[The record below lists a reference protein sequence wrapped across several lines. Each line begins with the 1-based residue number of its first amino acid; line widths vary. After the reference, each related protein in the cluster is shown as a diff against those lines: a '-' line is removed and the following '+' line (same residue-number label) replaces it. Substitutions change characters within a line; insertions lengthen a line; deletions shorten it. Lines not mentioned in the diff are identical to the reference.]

1 MDEKEKS
8 PLWGGR
14 FAATPAEVFGR
25 LNASIP
31 FDIRLAPY
39 DIQGSI
45 AHARM
50 LGKQGIVSEKESAEL
65 VQGLET
71 VLEEVGSGEF
81 SWTLADE
88 DVHTAVE
95 RRLRELVGDV
105 AMKLHT
111 GRSRNDQ
118 VALDLHLFV
127 RDAAGEIGRRL
138 LEAMRALVEVA
149 EENRDLI
156 LPGYTHLQRAQP
168 ILLSHHLLAHFEVFR
183 RDLRRLEAARE
194 AANVSPLGAAA
205 LGGTPHPI
213 DTAATAE
220 ELGMQPF
227 SNSLDAVSER
237 DFALDLLYA
246 CAVLGVHLSRMG
258 EEWVL
263 WTSQE
268 FWVRNARR
276 FLLFGILDHAAEKNP
291 DAYELMRGKSGRLT
305 GDLNTLLITLKGF
318 AARLLERPPGR
329 QRTYLRRG
337 GRRVRDARRAT
348 GDASYGVFSWRTD
361 GGGRRGI
368 RAGDGIGDFL
378 AARGVP
384 FREAHRAV
392 GTLVKR
398 CEELGV
404 GLEEVPRQELSAA
417 HPALAEMPEGLLTPR
432 GSVTNKKSAGS
443 TSPGSV
449 ENQIRRAREF
459 LAGVSN
465 SRVGYSSLRTQTP
478 RKGVPSEDSPDVGH
492 SRRRRREIQAGS
504 PGERDRGD
512 QSSGAGPGGG
522 RRRPDRRRSPERVR
536 AGQRVPGPPGVPERP
551 VHDGQPRCQHVG
563 YRYFEELFDTRS
575 NSTTIASSK
584 GEAKVVA
591 MDSTKPDL
599 DEGEVDG
606 NTTALDR
613 LRVRGLG
620 KGSQIFLIHH
630 HLLAVPGTGRDSNIL
645 RDAGDVLALLR
656 EVEVDL
662 VLSGHRHVPYVWS
675 ISGVRIVHS
684 GTASSE
690 RIRGTIGPSF
700 NL

>member
-1 MDEKEKS
+1 M
-8 PLWGGR
+8 
-14 FAATPAEVFGR
+14 ATPAEVFGR

-50 LGKQGIVSEKESAEL
+50 LGKQGIVSEEESAEL

-149 EENRDLI
+149 EESRDLI

-168 ILLSHHLLAHFEVFR
+168 ILLSHHLLAHFEVFQ

-213 DTAATAE
+213 DPAATAE

-268 FWVRNARR
+268 FGFAT
-276 FLLFGILDHAAEKNP
+276 LDDSYSSGSSIMPQKKNP
-291 DAYELMRGKSGRLT
+291 DAYELMRGKSGRLI
-305 GDLNTLLITLKGF
+305 GDLNTLLITLKG
-318 AARLLERPPGR
+318 LPPGYSKDL
-329 QRTYLRRG
+329 QEDKEPIFDAVDAVSAMLAVLPEMLRTTCFHGERMEE
-337 GRRVRDARRAT
+337 A
-348 GDASYGVFSWRTD
+348 
-361 GGGRRGI
+361 GGGF
-368 RAGDGIGDFL
+368 ALATELADFL

-459 LAGVSN
+459 LAGVS
-465 SRVGYSSLRTQTP
+465 Q
-478 RKGVPSEDSPDVGH
+478 
-492 SRRRRREIQAGS
+492 
-504 PGERDRGD
+504 
-512 QSSGAGPGGG
+512 
-522 RRRPDRRRSPERVR
+522 
-536 AGQRVPGPPGVPERP
+536 
-551 VHDGQPRCQHVG
+551 
-563 YRYFEELFDTRS
+563 
-575 NSTTIASSK
+575 
-584 GEAKVVA
+584 
-591 MDSTKPDL
+591 
-599 DEGEVDG
+599 
-606 NTTALDR
+606 
-613 LRVRGLG
+613 
-620 KGSQIFLIHH
+620 
-630 HLLAVPGTGRDSNIL
+630 
-645 RDAGDVLALLR
+645 
-656 EVEVDL
+656 
-662 VLSGHRHVPYVWS
+662 
-675 ISGVRIVHS
+675 
-684 GTASSE
+684 
-690 RIRGTIGPSF
+690 
-700 NL
+700 